1 MVAPGELGSLAAIGD
16 RVYDGPGQT
25 NLAPAAAITPATIA
39 TGGISGA
46 ASRRGEQG
54 RLSVGNWQ
62 LDPYHTQVEFSAK
75 HLGMMTVRG
84 YFDEVSTAA
93 DIDADHPETSSV
105 EATISTAS
113 LRTNNGIRDN
123 DIKSSNFLE
132 VDKYPFI
139 KFKSTSVEPSGP
151 DHYKLTGDLTIKENT
166 RSVVLDLV
174 KYGEF
179 NDPSMGH
186 RISYG
191 ATTKINRKN
200 FGLSFNAILD
210 GRMVVSE
217 EIQIVIEGEL
227 VEQAQAAE
235 AAGG

>member
-1 MVAPGELGSLAAIGD
+1 MG
-16 RVYDGPGQT
+16 T
-25 NLAPAAAITPATIA
+25 
-39 TGGISGA
+39 
-46 ASRRGEQG
+46 
-54 RLSVGNWQ
+54 WQ

-93 DIDADHPETSSV
+93 DIDPQHPETSSV

-123 DIKSSNFLE
+123 DIKSSNFLQI
-132 VDKYPFI
+132 DKYPFI

-151 DHYKLTGDLTIKENT
+151 DHYKLTGDLTIKET
-166 RSVVLDLV
+166 SRPVVLDVV

-179 NDPSMGH
+179 NDPGMMGH

-191 ATTKINRKN
+191 ATTKINRKD

-217 EIQIVIEGEL
+217 EIQITIEGEL
-227 VEQAQAAE
+227 VEQKENEHAATGSHSRACLPQSGNNDRLSVPARRSVTSRRWAE
-235 AAGG
+235 PHT